1 MKIIAFFTA
10 LFLAQIGQARDL
22 ITIVSPY
29 SASHSGTPALMKIVE
44 QANVQQNIYQFIVEF
59 KPGAEQLLAV
69 KHADEQPQ
77 SRLAIVAP
85 KYVEHTVSGKLNRNN
100 YVPVFALGDACWAV
114 ITNVG
119 DEKRGVS
126 SLRGQKELV
135 VGGVGFGNSAHLT
148 ALQLGEKYGFTVRYV
163 PFKSNFDALVLLA
176 GDQSVNMVLERVN
189 NAQQMKSKNPNIKIL
204 GMSCPVRHPDVPE
217 IKTLKEQN
225 IHSPYVF
232 NIVVANNAMP
242 KARRT
247 AINQILEN
255 AARTV
260 GEQTIQKISD
270 MRPPMFDQ
278 IPLSNYY
285 NNSIATVENLLKKHE
300 ATVKAA
306 INGK

>member
-1 MKIIAFFTA
+1 MKLIVVFLG
-10 LFLAQIGQARDL
+10 LFLGQVTQARDI

-29 SASHSGTPALMKIVE
+29 SASHSGTPALFKIVE
-44 QANVQQNIYQFIVEF
+44 QANAQQSIYQFIVEF

-69 KHADEQPQ
+69 RYADEQPQ
-77 SRLAIVAP
+77 SRLTIVAP
-85 KYVEHTVSGKLNRNN
+85 KYVEHTFSGKLNQNN

-126 SLRGQKELV
+126 SLRGQKELT

-148 ALQLGEKYGFTVRYV
+148 ALQLGEKYGFSVRYV
-163 PFKSNFDALVLLA
+163 PFRSNFDALILLA
-176 GDQSVNMVLERVN
+176 GDQSVNMVLERVS
-189 NAQQMKSKNPNIKIL
+189 NAQQMKIKNPNVKIL
-204 GMSCPVRHPDVPE
+204 GMSCPIRHPDVPNV
-217 IKTLKEQN
+217 KTLKEQN
-225 IHSPYVF
+225 IQAPYVF
-232 NIVVANNAMP
+232 NIIVANTNMP
-242 KARRT
+242 LPRRT

-255 AARTV
+255 ATRTA

-278 IPLSNYY
+278 VNLNTYY
-285 NNSIATVENLLKKHE
+285 NNSIATVGSLLKKHE
-300 ATVKAA
+300 VTVKAA